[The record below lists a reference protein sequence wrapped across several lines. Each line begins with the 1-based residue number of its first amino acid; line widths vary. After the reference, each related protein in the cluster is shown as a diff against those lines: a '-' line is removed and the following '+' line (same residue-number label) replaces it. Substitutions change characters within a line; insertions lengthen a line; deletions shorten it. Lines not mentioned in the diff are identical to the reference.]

1 MAAANRDL
9 IRAINRFSI
18 LNTIRNAKLI
28 SRVDIA
34 KATGLS
40 QASLTG
46 ITADLLQEN
55 LILEKTAGESI
66 GGRKPILLSL
76 NPKGAIVVGVKLS
89 IYEISIVIINFEA
102 TIIGSH
108 SIPLEKKTY
117 SPEEISEI
125 LASTVRSCL
134 WQENFSKDQIAGI
147 GIGLPGWIDSTSGLV
162 RYMPNYQWENV
173 NLKQL
178 VEEKLD
184 LPTFIENDA
193 NTQAIAEQWFGAGKG
208 VENFLV
214 VTLEYGIGMGAV
226 INGQLYRGQNGISSE
241 FGHSIINI
249 GGPLCRCGK
258 QGCIEAIVG
267 ENAIL
272 RDAQKAATS
281 GKWGGEK
288 NSTVTIEEV
297 IQSAKAGESS
307 LKEIYH
313 QAGVVLGIGI
323 TNLIQLYDPDKII
336 ITGKG
341 VLAGALLFESMQ
353 DTIPQYLPAKSKT
366 NTEIIIH
373 NWTYKDWARGAGT
386 VALQEIYKSPAHQ
399 MIPLI

>member
-18 LNTIRNAKLI
+18 LNAIRNAKLI

-34 KATGLS
+34 RSTGLS
-40 QASLTG
+40 QASVTG
-46 ITADLLQEN
+46 ITADLIREN
-55 LILEKTAGESI
+55 LILEKSPGESI

-108 SIPLEKKTY
+108 AVHLEKKAY
-117 SPEEISEI
+117 SPEETAEI
-125 LASTVRSCL
+125 LARAVQTCL
-134 WQENFSKDQIAGI
+134 WQENFSKDQISGI
-147 GIGLPGWIDSTSGLV
+147 GIGLPGWVDSTSGMV
-162 RYMPNYQWENV
+162 RYMPNYQWENA
-173 NLKQL
+173 NLKNL

-249 GGPLCRCGK
+249 EGPQCRCGK
-258 QGCIEAIVG
+258 RGCIEAMVG

-272 RDAQKAATS
+272 RDAGQAALS
-281 GKWGGEK
+281 GHWKRKGEG
-288 NSTVTIEEV
+288 VITIEEV
-297 IQSAKAGESS
+297 IQTAKAGEQN
-307 LKEIYH
+307 LRAIYS
-313 QAGVVLGIGI
+313 QAGIVLGVGI

-336 ITGKG
+336 ITGKS
-341 VLAGALLFESMQ
+341 VLAGELLFKSMFE
-353 DTIPQYLPAKSKT
+353 TIPENLVARST
-366 NTEIIIH
+366 SNTEIIIQ
-373 NWTYKDWARGAGT
+373 NWTYRDWARGAGT

>member
-18 LNTIRNAKLI
+18 LNAIRNAKLI

-34 KATGLS
+34 RSTGLS
-40 QASLTG
+40 QASVTG
-46 ITADLLQEN
+46 ITADLIREN
-55 LILEKTAGESI
+55 LILEKSPGESI

-108 SIPLEKKTY
+108 AVHLEKKAY
-117 SPEEISEI
+117 SPEETAEI
-125 LASTVRSCL
+125 LARAVQTCL
-134 WQENFSKDQIAGI
+134 WQENFSKDQISGI
-147 GIGLPGWIDSTSGLV
+147 GIGLPGWVDSTSGMV
-162 RYMPNYQWENV
+162 RYMPNYQWENA
-173 NLKQL
+173 NLKNL

-249 GGPLCRCGK
+249 EGPQCRCGK
-258 QGCIEAIVG
+258 RGCIEAMVG

-272 RDAQKAATS
+272 RDAGQAALS
-281 GKWGGEK
+281 GHWKRKGEG
-288 NSTVTIEEV
+288 VITIEEV
-297 IQSAKAGESS
+297 IQTAKAGEQN
-307 LKEIYH
+307 LREIYS
-313 QAGVVLGIGI
+313 QAGIVLGVGI
-323 TNLIQLYDPDKII
+323 TNLIQLYDPEKII
-336 ITGKG
+336 ITGKS
-341 VLAGALLFESMQ
+341 VLAGELLFKSMVE
-353 DTIPQYLPAKSKT
+353 TIPENLVARST
-366 NTEIIIH
+366 SNTEIIIQ
-373 NWTYKDWARGAGT
+373 NWTYRDWARGAGT